1 MQSDAAAADN
11 ASTTARNG
19 TYGASDSIVFA
30 QADSPRG
37 KQMATLLVA
46 NIARST
52 SAQLPDGFDAAAS
65 AARTALANDPA
76 PLVQSLLYMT
86 GGDGGAA
93 IDASALLAKSSA
105 DYPTLDRA
113 LTLLWVRKALGGD
126 TAPASLPSLQG
137 AGWTRA
143 ATPTG
148 TPLWKW
154 TGAALPA
161 TLDAGGAR
169 TDVNA
174 LVSFRS
180 HTSEDSRLN
189 ITVERR
195 FYKLEPLEVK
205 VDPKKAGGAE
215 SQLGRSA
222 FTARLVKQGDAID
235 SNALYVDEVTL
246 TPRSG
251 NAYHYGLLDVPLPP
265 GGDVEATSWGV
276 SIDGL
281 PGEKE
286 GVSGPQPFARAA
298 SYEMGE
304 LAYHQPVPLLDRP
317 VTLRQ
322 LVRFALPGTFAL
334 PPARYFRMYQ
344 PDAKAFEGGKSDRVT
359 TLRIQ

>member
-1 MQSDAAAADN
+1 
-11 ASTTARNG
+11 
-19 TYGASDSIVFA
+19 
-30 QADSPRG
+30 
-37 KQMATLLVA
+37 
-46 NIARST
+46 
-52 SAQLPDGFDAAAS
+52 
-65 AARTALANDPA
+65 
-76 PLVQSLLYMT
+76 MT
-86 GGDGGAA
+86 GGDGGAVV
-93 IDASALLAKSSA
+93 DASALLAKSSA

-137 AGWTRA
+137 AGWMRT

-148 TPLWKW
+148 AALWKW
-154 TGAALPA
+154 TGAARSDAGAAGGLPV
-161 TLDAGGAR
+161 TLDAGAAR

-195 FYKLEPLEVK
+195 FYKLEPLDVK
-205 VDPKKAGGAE
+205 VEPKKADGAAR
-215 SQLGRSA
+215 QLGRAA
-222 FTARLVKQGDAID
+222 FSARLVKPGDAID
-235 SNALYVDEVTL
+235 SNALYVDEVKL
-246 TPRSG
+246 TPRAG
-251 NAYHYGLLDVPLPP
+251 NAYHYGLLEVPLPP

-281 PGEKE
+281 PGEKDDAK
-286 GVSGPQPFARAA
+286 GPQPFARAA

-334 PPARYFRMYQ
+334 PAARYFRMYQ

>member
-1 MQSDAAAADN
+1 
-11 ASTTARNG
+11 
-19 TYGASDSIVFA
+19 
-30 QADSPRG
+30 
-37 KQMATLLVA
+37 MATLLIA
-46 NIARST
+46 NMARSM
-52 SAQLPDGFDAAAS
+52 SAQLPDGFDTATS

-93 IDASALLAKSSA
+93 VDASALLAKSSA

-143 ATPTG
+143 STPTG

-154 TGAALPA
+154 TGAAVPT

-205 VDPKKAGGAE
+205 ADPKKAGDAE

-222 FTARLVKQGDAID
+222 FTARRVKPGDAID

-344 PDAKAFEGGKSDRVT
+344 PDAKAFEGGKSDRMT